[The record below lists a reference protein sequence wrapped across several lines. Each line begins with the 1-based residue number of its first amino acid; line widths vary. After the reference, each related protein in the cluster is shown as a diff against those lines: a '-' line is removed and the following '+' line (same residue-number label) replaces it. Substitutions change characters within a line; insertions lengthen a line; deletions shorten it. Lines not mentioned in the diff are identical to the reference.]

1 MVSIDFEDDGTTYIT
16 AKNSE
21 VGSRARDM
29 IKAVIREPSKGDQIQ
44 GKITRVEAYGAFVE
58 I

>member
-16 AKNSE
+16 AKNAE
-21 VGSRARDM
+21 VGEKARGM
-29 IKAVIREPSKGDQIQ
+29 IKAVIREPSKGDQIE
-44 GKITRVEAYGAFVE
+44 GKITRVEAYGAFVQ